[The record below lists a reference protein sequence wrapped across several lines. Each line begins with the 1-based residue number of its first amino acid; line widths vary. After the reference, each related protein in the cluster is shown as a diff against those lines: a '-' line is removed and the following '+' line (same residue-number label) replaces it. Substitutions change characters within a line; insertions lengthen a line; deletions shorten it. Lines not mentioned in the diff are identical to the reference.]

1 MTTPSLATALFTVAQ
16 MRELDRHAL
25 QVLGID
31 ENALMARAADA
42 ALRSLRR
49 RWPSAR
55 RLQVLCGAGNNGGD
69 GYLLALQA
77 HEAGMAV
84 TVVALAPSDG
94 AARGRYLAAGGKV
107 VGHWANEHADVI
119 VDAIFGIGLAR
130 APAGAVAD
138 VIAAVNDSG
147 VPVLA
152 IDVPSG
158 LSADTGTCPGVAILA
173 TATVSFI
180 GWKRGLFTQEAADHC
195 GELELASLG
204 LDDAAIAHLTPDATL
219 MTPHGLPRRPRM
231 ANKGLYGHVLAI
243 GGNHGTGGAIL
254 LAATAALRTGAGLVS
269 VATRAENIVALHAAR
284 PELMPFAVDGPQS
297 LEDGLAKAS
306 VLAVGPGMGQGAWG
320 HALWLTA
327 LDSGKPLVL
336 DADGLNLLAATAR
349 RFTTPVVL
357 TPHPGEAGRLLGCS
371 TPELQADRFA
381 SVREL
386 ARRYNAVVVLKG
398 SGSLVAAP
406 DGRLDV
412 CPWGN
417 PGMAGGGMGDLLTGI
432 IAGLMAQGEE
442 AFAAASL
449 GVALHAR
456 AGDIAAR
463 QGERGLLA
471 GDLLDPLRGLVNGIG

>member
-1 MTTPSLATALFTVAQ
+1 MPSLATALFTVAQ
-16 MRELDRHAL
+16 MRDLDRHAL
-25 QVLGID
+25 EVLGID

-42 ALRSLRR
+42 ALRNLRR
-49 RWPSAR
+49 RWPEAR
-55 RLQVLCGAGNNGGD
+55 RLCVLCGAGNNGGD

-77 HEAGMAV
+77 HNEGMAV
-84 TVVALAPSDG
+84 TVVAVVPAQSD
-94 AARGRYLAAGGKV
+94 AHARYVAAGGKV
-107 VGHWANEHADVI
+107 VERWSNHTVADVM
-119 VDAIFGIGLAR
+119 VDAIFGIGLSR
-130 APAGAVAD
+130 APSAEVAR
-138 VIAAVNDSG
+138 VIDAVNDSG
-147 VPVLA
+147 LPVLA

-158 LSADTGTCPGVAILA
+158 LSADTGTCPGRAIVA
-173 TATVSFI
+173 TATVTFI

-204 LDDAAIAHLTPDATL
+204 IDDAAIAHLEPDAAL
-219 MTPHGLPRRPRM
+219 MTPGGLPPRPRM

-269 VATRAENIVALHAAR
+269 VATRSENIVALHAAR
-284 PELMPFAVDGPQS
+284 PELMPFAADGPQS

-327 LDSGKPLVL
+327 LDSHKPLVL
-336 DADGLNLLAATAR
+336 DADGLNLLSMHPR
-349 RFTTPVVL
+349 RFDMPAVL
-357 TPHPGEAGRLLGCS
+357 TPHPGEAGRLLGVS
-371 TPELQADRFA
+371 TADVQTDRFA
-381 SVREL
+381 SVREM
-386 ARRYNAVVVLKG
+386 AKRYNAVVVLKG
-398 SGSLVAAP
+398 SGSLVATP
-406 DGRLDV
+406 DGRLNV

-417 PGMAGGGMGDLLTGI
+417 PGMASGGMGDLLTGI
-432 IAGLMAQGEE
+432 IAALLAQGSD
-442 AFAAASL
+442 AFRAASL

-471 GDLLDPLRGLVNGIG
+471 GDLLEPLRGLVNGIG